1 MDFREATD
9 DLCEGIP
16 HEALAKALGVSV
28 ATVRQARLKVEAK
41 AHRDPPREW
50 QYTLIRLAEERVW
63 HYRKL
68 IEQLRRTDGAT
79 K

>member
-9 DLCEGIP
+9 DLCEGIS

-28 ATVRQARLKVEAK
+28 ATVRQARLGAAAK
-41 AHRDPPREW
+41 AHRGPPREW
-50 QYTLIRLAEERVW
+50 QYALIRLAEERVW
-63 HYRKL
+63 HYRNL
-68 IEQLRRTDGAT
+68 IEQLRRTNGGG